1 MADDADV
8 EAMLEETFAPI
19 EDKVNTQ
26 ACFIVIN
33 VFLVYFHRLC
43 LVPSRGCCCDVNA
56 GTLGVPFL
64 KSIEDWH
71 NNYKRCVQVENMQ
84 FKKEIEFLYLKPE
97 EAKANK
103 NKENGD
109 LSDKKSRRSH
119 RSGSRE
125 KKKKKK
131 KSRSRSR
138 SKNRSSRRDRSRSKH
153 RRSRS
158 RERRARHRSRE
169 RRDHRYP
176 SSRGA
181 WRSPPFRRSRSP
193 PPYTRGGKPGEGLS
207 SGKKLP
213 GPERR
218 DVMPFTPRYS
228 PPRNYV
234 DSELSPEERDART
247 VFCMQ
252 LARSIRPRDL
262 EEFFSEVAKVRDVR
276 IITDSKT
283 RRSKGIAY
291 VEFWDLDSVPLA
303 LSLHGKRLL
312 GAPIVVQPTQSEKN
326 RMASAMLATAFTQN
340 RGPMKLYVGS
350 LHFNITEE
358 MLRGIFEPFGKIESI
373 QLLKDPETSRSRG
386 YGFITFYN
394 SEDAKRAMEQ
404 LNGFELAGR
413 PMKVGHVTEH
423 QNSLFQ
429 PSLDSD
435 ELDRSG
441 IDLGTTGR
449 LQLMAKLAEGTGMEL
464 PQVAKQML
472 SAQPQQHQHTLPALQ
487 VQQQHKQQPQQQHEP
502 QQHASQQ
509 LIATQCFML
518 SNMFNPMAESDPD
531 WDREIRDDVIDE
543 CNKHQ
548 GVVHIFV
555 DKASADGNVYVK
567 CPTVAAAVA
576 AVNSLHGRYFAGNV
590 ITANYVPTA
599 SYHQLFPDAVN
610 AVELL
615 LPSYNEK

>member
-19 EDKVNTQ
+19 EDK
-26 ACFIVIN
+26 
-33 VFLVYFHRLC
+33 
-43 LVPSRGCCCDVNA
+43 
-56 GTLGVPFL
+56 
-64 KSIEDWH
+64 
-71 NNYKRCVQVENMQ
+71 
-84 FKKEIEFLYLKPE
+84 KPE

-109 LSDKKSRRSH
+109 LNEKKSRRSH

-131 KSRSRSR
+131 KSKSRSR

-158 RERRARHRSRE
+158 RERRTRHRSRE

-487 VQQQHKQQPQQQHEP
+487 VQQQQQHKQQPQQQ
-502 QQHASQQ
+502 QQHEQQQLASQQ

-615 LPSYNEK
+615 EPSYSEK

>member
-19 EDKVNTQ
+19 EDK
-26 ACFIVIN
+26 
-33 VFLVYFHRLC
+33 
-43 LVPSRGCCCDVNA
+43 
-56 GTLGVPFL
+56 
-64 KSIEDWH
+64 
-71 NNYKRCVQVENMQ
+71 
-84 FKKEIEFLYLKPE
+84 KPE

-247 VFCMQ
+247 V
-252 LARSIRPRDL
+252 
-262 EEFFSEVAKVRDVR
+262 VRDVR

>member
-19 EDKVNTQ
+19 EDK
-26 ACFIVIN
+26 
-33 VFLVYFHRLC
+33 
-43 LVPSRGCCCDVNA
+43 
-56 GTLGVPFL
+56 
-64 KSIEDWH
+64 
-71 NNYKRCVQVENMQ
+71 
-84 FKKEIEFLYLKPE
+84 KPE

-109 LSDKKSRRSH
+109 LSDKKYQFKTSYLPSVFIAICYMDEDLVDH
-119 RSGSRE
+119 IEVAVE
-125 KKKKKK
+125 KRKSIKKK

-358 MLRGIFEPFGKIESI
+358 MLRGIFEPFGKVMFIIIIESI

>member
-19 EDKVNTQ
+19 EDKV
-26 ACFIVIN
+26 
-33 VFLVYFHRLC
+33 
-43 LVPSRGCCCDVNA
+43 
-56 GTLGVPFL
+56 PFL

-71 NNYKRCVQVENMQ
+71 NNYKR
-84 FKKEIEFLYLKPE
+84 KTTEFYGRNEFYTITVNLVTCKPE

-472 SAQPQQHQHTLPALQ
+472 NAQPQQHQHTLPALQ